1 MCLWRRLAL
10 DKGVAAEPVVVDY
23 VHIRPGA
30 ALVAVGSR
38 VRAGQPICLSGNVG
52 FSPEPHVHLEVH
64 PAAVPMGPSLPL
76 EFDCVGAGVF
86 TPRAGRWYTEAG
98 EAPAP
103 GGGGAAAGAPS

>member
-1 MCLWRRLAL
+1 MRRLAL
-10 DKGVAAEPVVVDY
+10 DAGATAEPVVVDY

-30 ALVAVGSR
+30 ALVAVGTA

-76 EFDCVGAGVF
+76 EFDCGAGVAF
-86 TPRAGRWYTEAG
+86 TPKAGCWYTEAG

-103 GGGGAAAGAPS
+103 GGGGAAALS